1 MWIRV
6 GGGILSMCKGEDTTP
21 LISEEY
27 NNTGLFRL
35 NSKTSLYYSIVG
47 ESGMWSFPSCVSG
60 MVTTITKMKEWKCVL
75 PIEIG
80 STHILQI
87 VTTLN

>member
-6 GGGILSMCKGEDTTP
+6 GGGNISMGKEEDTTP

-60 MVTTITKMKEWKCVL
+60 IVISITKKKMIRLEVCT
-75 PIEIG
+75 
-80 STHILQI
+80 S
-87 VTTLN
+87 N